1 AMRAGTAESR
11 RRIATVL
18 VESRWDNKLIRP
30 ALLTALKDT
39 DSRVR
44 QVAAHG
50 LGMREDRDAIPALIR
65 VVQTDG
71 DRSVRAEAIGSLAF
85 FTSEARSAV
94 PTLLEVLEK
103 EAAATA
109 VREQYL
115 GRQAAAAVV
124 TIAQQEAVRPLLALV
139 EQPKKGHDVRSL
151 ALWSLQ

>member
-1 AMRAGTAESR
+1 DSKDEGTREKVIARLTELGPRARPAASRLVRLLLEEEEQIALQAGEALSAIGPEVLPLLLKAMRAGTAESR

-85 FTSEARSAV
+85 FTSEAR
-94 PTLLEVLEK
+94 
-103 EAAATA
+103 
-109 VREQYL
+109 
-115 GRQAAAAVV
+115 
-124 TIAQQEAVRPLLALV
+124 
-139 EQPKKGHDVRSL
+139 
-151 ALWSLQ
+151 